1 MGSVFVTWASPGR
14 TAPPK
19 AVPITAT
26 TKDGASKGGVS
37 AGVGLPE
44 QTAASVR
51 RG

>member
-37 AGVGLPE
+37 AGVGSPE